1 MKHKLLLLV
10 LMLALSALTACNSV
24 ASAGAEDGPAAQ
36 DHSGKISVAN
46 CVEPGPGTKQ
56 VIYAAQG
63 VCFLYPDN
71 YEVFQVDDGSLTLY
85 VDSLMNTEAP
95 LASIQFKS
103 VDDRSIQEVV
113 PDYPSDA
120 ELAAMSFLTIDL
132 GGEMATVMDNL
143 PGQDINRRVFALHEG
158 RLIDIMIARFGPE
171 YGDVGEQAEALY
183 ATITESFRFI
193 GIEPG
198 APLLTGSN

>member
-1 MKHKLLLLV
+1 MKRKSLLYVLMFPLLV
-10 LMLALSALTACNSV
+10 LAACSSV
-24 ASAGAEDGPAAQ
+24 ASAGTDDDPAAQ
-36 DHSGKISVAN
+36 DASGKISVSN
-46 CVEPGPGTKQ
+46 CVETRPGTKQ

-95 LASIQFKS
+95 LASIQFKPM
-103 VDDRSIQEVV
+103 DGRSIQEVI

-143 PGQDINRRVFALHEG
+143 PGQDINRRIFALHED
-158 RLIDIMIARFGPE
+158 RIIDVMIARFGPE
-171 YGDVGEQAEALY
+171 YGVVGEQAEALY
-183 ATITESFRFI
+183 KTIMESFRFI

-198 APLLTGSN
+198 APLLK

>member
-1 MKHKLLLLV
+1 
-10 LMLALSALTACNSV
+10 MLTLSVLTACKPVV
-24 ASAGAEDGPAAQ
+24 AAGSDDGPSAQ
-36 DHSGKISVAN
+36 EGSGKISVAN
-46 CVEPGPGTKQ
+46 CVEAKPGTKQ

-71 YEVFQVDDGSLTLY
+71 FEVFQVADGSLTLY
-85 VDSLMNTEAP
+85 VDSLLNTEEP

-103 VDDRSIQEVV
+103 LDGRSIQEVI

-120 ELAAMSFLTIDL
+120 ELATMSFLTIDL
-132 GGEMATVMDNL
+132 GGEIATVMDNL
-143 PGQDINRRVFALHEG
+143 PGQDINRRVFALHED
-158 RLIDIMIARFGPE
+158 RIIDIMITRFGPE
-171 YGDVGEQAEALY
+171 YDVVGEQAEVLF

>member
-1 MKHKLLLLV
+1 MKHKSLLLV
-10 LMLALSALTACNSV
+10 LILTLLALTACNSV
-24 ASAGAEDGPAAQ
+24 AATSGEDDSTVQ
-36 DHSGKISVAN
+36 DASGKISVAN
-46 CVEPGPGTKQ
+46 CVEAGPGTKQ

-85 VDSLMNTEAP
+85 VDSLQNTEAP
-95 LASIQFKS
+95 LASIQFKPLN
-103 VDDRSIQEVV
+103 DRSIQDVV

-143 PGQDINRRVFALHEG
+143 PGQDVNRRVFALHED
-158 RLIDIMIARFGPE
+158 RIIDIMIARFGPE
-171 YGDVGEQAEALY
+171 YGIVGEQAEALY
-183 ATITESFRFI
+183 TTITESFRFI
-193 GIEPG
+193 GIEPE
-198 APLLTGSN
+198 AQLLTGLN